1 MQLQASTN
9 SDGYK
14 LGHADMYA
22 DGTTKVYS
30 NLTPRTDKI
39 YRQKATEFYDGKLVF
54 FGAQGAIH
62 EIIEMWDASFFRV
75 RKDKAIARFT
85 KRVDAYLGEGV
96 VTADRLA
103 ALHDL
108 GYLPLEIKTLD
119 EGSKVP
125 MGIPVLTITNT
136 VDEHFWLVNYLE
148 TVTSNLT
155 WKGST
160 NATIAAEY
168 KAILTHFA
176 KKTGC
181 FDAFGISI
189 QAHDFSCRGM
199 SGPEDASRSGA
210 AHLTQFVGTDTLSAI
225 DYVEDYYSAG
235 GLVALS
241 VPATE
246 HAVTSNNI
254 LSIEAAVLTGEY
266 EFINDEQYRI
276 FLKMAQA
283 NEEIR
288 LTAEVM
294 FVYRLITDIVP
305 TGIVSNVS
313 DTYDF
318 WAMMT
323 RGYKYLKDV
332 ILNRADNALGLAKVV
347 VRPDSGDPVK
357 VVCGYKLLDLQA
369 RNFTGSYADVVA
381 LGYDGVISYGVAKE
395 LDAKGNVVRDI
406 PEHEVKGAIE
416 VLWDIFGGEVNEA
429 GYKVLDRH
437 IGLIYGDSITTQRA
451 VAILDGLEKKG
462 FASCNIVFGV
472 GSYTYQC
479 NTRDTFGFAVKATYS
494 VVNGAPVNIFKDPK
508 TDSKKKSAKGLLF
521 VGYNTDAGVV
531 LYDQVSPE
539 EEASEENRLKTRFK
553 DGVFVNQ
560 TTLDEVRQRLA

>member
-1 MQLQASTN
+1 MKLRASSN

-14 LGHADMYA
+14 LGHAEQYA
-22 DGTTKVYS
+22 EGTTKVYS

-39 YRQKATEFYDGKLVF
+39 YARTATPFYDGKLVF

-62 EIIEMWDASFFRV
+62 EIVEMWNESFFNV
-75 RKDKAIARFT
+75 RKDKAVARFT

-96 VTADRLA
+96 VTADRMGRLW
-103 ALHDL
+103 DL
-108 GYLPLEIKTLD
+108 QYLPLQIKTLD
-119 EGSKVP
+119 EGTKVP

-155 WKGST
+155 WKTST

-176 KKTGC
+176 KETGC

-199 SGPEDASRSGA
+199 SGPEDASRSGS
-210 AHLTQFVGTDTLSAI
+210 AHLTAFVGTDTLSAI
-225 DYVEDYYSAG
+225 DYVEDYYGADVGSE
-235 GLVALS
+235 LVAIS

-254 LSIEAAVLTGEY
+254 LSIEKRLLQGDRPT
-266 EFINDEQYRI
+266 DERLFNI
-276 FLKMAQA
+276 IELMEA
-283 NEEIR
+283 NKEDIR
-288 LTAEVM
+288 LIAEVC
-294 FVYRLITDIVP
+294 FVYRLVTQICP

-318 WAMMT
+318 WAMLS

-332 ILNRADNALGLAKVV
+332 IMSRADNAIGLAKVV
-347 VRPDSGDPVK
+347 ARPDSGDPVL
-357 VVCGYKLLDLQA
+357 VVVG
-369 RNFTGSYADVVA
+369 NP
-381 LGYDGVISYGVAKE
+381 DGDTE
-395 LDAKGNVVRDI
+395 EERKGT
-406 PEHEVKGAIE
+406 IE

-437 IGLIYGDSITTQRA
+437 IGLIYGDSITTARC
-451 VAILDGLEKKG
+451 VAILEGLKAKG
-462 FASCNIVFGV
+462 FASNNIVFGV

-479 NTRDTFGFAVKATYS
+479 STRDVFGFAVKATYS
-494 VVNGAPVNIFKDPK
+494 VVDGDGIAIFKDPK
-508 TDSKKKSAKGLLF
+508 TDSKKKSAKGLLH
-521 VGYNTDAGVV
+521 VYEGMAGLV
-531 LYDQVSPE
+531 LADNVTPE
-539 EEASEENRLKTRFK
+539 VEQSAENLLIQRFCN
-553 DGVFVNQ
+553 GTFTNQ
-560 TTLDEVRQRLA
+560 TTLSKVRAKLA

>member
-62 EIIEMWDASFFRV
+62 EIAEMWDQSFFRV

-119 EGSKVP
+119 EGTKVP

-136 VDEHFWLVNYLE
+136 IDDHFWLVNYLE

-168 KAILTHFA
+168 KAILTSFA

-181 FDAFGISI
+181 FDTFGISI

-199 SGPEDASRSGA
+199 SGPEDAARSGA
-210 AHLTQFVGTDTLSAI
+210 APLAVGFVGTDTLSAI
-225 DYVEDYYSAG
+225 DYVEDYYNAE

-241 VPATE
+241 VAATE

-254 LSIEAAVLTGEY
+254 LSIEAALLDGTYKFITDRQKGIYDAMVLAGE
-266 EFINDEQYRI
+266 E
-276 FLKMAQA
+276 L
-283 NEEIR
+283 R
-288 LTAEVM
+288 LIAEVM
-294 FVYRLITDIVP
+294 FVYRLITVVVP

-318 WAMMT
+318 WSMMT

-332 ILNRADNALGLAKVV
+332 ILSRADNAIGLAKVV

-357 VVCGYKLLDLQA
+357 VVCGYAEGQYRRTKDGIAYPLEAWDGA
-369 RNFTGSYADVVA
+369 AYKG
-381 LGYDGVISYGVAKE
+381 GYDA
-395 LDAKGNVVRDI
+395 I
-406 PEHEVKGAIE
+406 PEYEIKGAIE

-462 FASCNIVFGV
+462 FASCNVVFGV

-479 NTRDTFGFAVKATYS
+479 NTRDTFGFAVKATFS
-494 VVNGAPVNIFKDPK
+494 VVNGQAVNIFKDPK
-508 TDSKKKSAKGLLF
+508 TDSKKKSAKGLLM
-521 VGYNTDAGVV
+521 VDTDQDGEIV
-531 LYDQVSPE
+531 LVDQVD
-539 EEASEENRLKTRFK
+539 ENLEKRGLLKTRFK
-553 DGVFVNQ
+553 DGQFVNQ

>member
-39 YRQKATEFYDGKLVF
+39 YRQKATPFYDGKLVF
-54 FGAQGAIH
+54 FGAQGAIA
-62 EIIEMWDASFFRV
+62 EIAEMWDQSFFRV
-75 RKDKAIARFT
+75 RKDKAVARFT

-108 GYLPLEIKTLD
+108 GYLPLEIKTLA

-199 SGPEDASRSGA
+199 SGPEDAARSGS

-225 DYVEDYYSAG
+225 DYVEDYYNAE

-246 HAVTSNNI
+246 HAVSSNNI
-254 LSIEAAVLTGEY
+254 LSIEDELTHKY
-266 EFINDEQYRI
+266 EINDPKVRLVAEQA
-276 FLKMAQA
+276 FMLD
-283 NEEIR
+283 
-288 LTAEVM
+288 
-294 FVYRLITDIVP
+294 LITRKFP
-305 TGIVSNVS
+305 KGIISYVA

-318 WAMMT
+318 WAVLTEILPELKADILT
-323 RGYKYLKDV
+323 RQDDP
-332 ILNRADNALGLAKVV
+332 NGLAKLVI
-347 VRPDSGDPVK
+347 RPDSGDPVK

-369 RNFTGSYADVVA
+369 RNFTGSYTDVVA

-395 LDAKGNVVRDI
+395 LDVNGNVIREI

-494 VVNGAPVNIFKDPK
+494 VVNGVPVNIFKDPK
-508 TDSKKKSAKGLLF
+508 TDSKKKSAKGLLM
-521 VGYNTDAGVV
+521 V
-531 LYDQVSPE
+531 LEDENGNFLLKDQ
-539 EEASEENRLKTRFK
+539 ASVESEKLGALKTRFK
-553 DGVFVNQ
+553 DGQFVNQ